1 MVHAFYT
8 VAIAKLNAP
17 SELDLYAV
25 LDLAPDATDEA
36 IRRQYKRL
44 AKTFHPDLN
53 AHPDATGR
61 MKSLNE
67 AYRVLGDADRRA
79 AYDSLASLFQWG
91 AQAANTNRQ
100 RGGREVERFDGDLDD
115 EMSISEMLSRKRAAQ
130 QLVVRKSD
138 YRLYYVSSLDHQSW
152 YRVSVDTGCHCPD
165 ASGLAGPFGCKHWFA
180 MEAFR
185 NNGDAPTQPRAAKA
199 RTAASA

>member
-53 AHPDATGR
+53 AHPDATG
-61 MKSLNE
+61 
-67 AYRVLGDADRRA
+67 
-79 AYDSLASLFQWG
+79 
-91 AQAANTNRQ
+91 
-100 RGGREVERFDGDLDD
+100 
-115 EMSISEMLSRKRAAQ
+115 
-130 QLVVRKSD
+130 
-138 YRLYYVSSLDHQSW
+138 
-152 YRVSVDTGCHCPD
+152 
-165 ASGLAGPFGCKHWFA
+165 
-180 MEAFR
+180 
-185 NNGDAPTQPRAAKA
+185 
-199 RTAASA
+199 